1 MLDPF
6 FFAPSPQAP
15 PWKAL
20 VANYAAAPTPS
31 MLPTSPGDDP
41 RGYAGYAMGHPGHP
55 GTRGVAGSFLLGK
68 SWLGKWEEP
77 IRNHPQ

>member
-15 PWKAL
+15 PGKAL
-20 VANYAAAPTPS
+20 VANYAAGPTPS

-41 RGYAGYAMGHPGHP
+41 RGYAMGHP
-55 GTRGVAGSFLLGK
+55 GTRGVLQFFAGKIIEVNGK
-68 SWLGKWEEP
+68 S
-77 IRNHPQ
+77 Q